1 MGERMMLNL
10 KTILIVDD
18 EPRTRQG
25 LKKILDTWATGF
37 YQILMAASGE
47 EAIELMKQHRVH
59 ILITDIQMPEITGLQ
74 LLKIAKE
81 QGIQPVM
88 IVISAYSEFEYAQ
101 EALRLGVINYLLK
114 PISKKALIE
123 AVEAAVEAVEKQ
135 ERAGMIEKVVDTRLV
150 EADTQHPSNREPI
163 REAIE
168 YINQHIKNE
177 LTQKE
182 VADHVHL
189 NPSYLSVLF
198 KEHVKLTFSEYITR
212 RRIQRA
218 KELLISTN
226 LPVNDI
232 AEESGYKTAK
242 YFIKIFKELEGIT
255 PSAYRKTN
263 NERAF

>member
-1 MGERMMLNL
+1 MLNT

-25 LKKILDTWATGF
+25 LKKTLDIWANGK
-37 YQILMAASGE
+37 YQIDTASNGE
-47 EAIELMKQHRVH
+47 EAIELMQQQKVH
-59 ILITDIQMPEITGLQ
+59 ILITDIRMPEITGLQ
-74 LLKIAKE
+74 LLKMAKA
-81 QGIQPVM
+81 QNIYPVI

-114 PISKKALIE
+114 PISKKVFIE
-123 AVEAAVEAVEKQ
+123 AVEDAVQAVEKQ
-135 ERAGMIEKVVDTRLV
+135 ERAGVIEKVVDKKLV
-150 EADTQHPSNREPI
+150 EANTQNPSNRVPI
-163 REAIE
+163 REAID
-168 YINQHIKNE
+168 YINNHLKNE

-198 KEHVKLTFSEYITR
+198 KEHVKLTFSEYVTR

-226 LPVNDI
+226 LPINDI

-242 YFIKIFKELEGIT
+242 YFIKIFKELEGMT
-255 PSAYRKTN
+255 PSAYRKIN

>member
-1 MGERMMLNL
+1 MLNT

-25 LKKILDTWATGF
+25 LKKNLDTWANGN
-37 YQILMAASGE
+37 YQIITASNGE
-47 EAIELMKQHRVH
+47 EAIQLLKQYKVH
-59 ILITDIQMPEITGLQ
+59 ILITDIMMPEITGLE
-74 LLKIAKE
+74 LLKMAKE
-81 QGIQPVM
+81 LRIFPV
-88 IVISAYSEFEYAQ
+88 ILVISAYSEFEYAQ

-123 AVEAAVEAVEKQ
+123 AVEEALNEVEKK
-135 ERAGMIEKVVDTRLV
+135 ERAGLIEKVVDTKLV
-150 EADTQHPSNREPI
+150 EANTQNPSNREPI
-163 REAIE
+163 REAID
-168 YINQHIKNE
+168 YINHNLQNE

-189 NPSYLSVLF
+189 NPSYLSSLF
-198 KEHVKLTFSEYITR
+198 KEHVKLTFSEYVTR
-212 RRIQRA
+212 KRIQRA
-218 KELLISTN
+218 KELLMTTN
-226 LPVNDI
+226 LPINDI

-242 YFIKIFKELEGIT
+242 YFIKIFRELEGVT

>member
-1 MGERMMLNL
+1 MFNT

-25 LKKILDTWATGF
+25 LKKTLDTWANGQ
-37 YQILMAASGE
+37 YQIMIASNGE
-47 EAIELMKQHRVH
+47 EAIELMKQHKVH
-59 ILITDIQMPEITGLQ
+59 ILITDIHMPEITGLQ
-74 LLKIAKE
+74 LLKIAKD
-81 QGIQPVM
+81 QNIFPVI

-123 AVEAAVEAVEKQ
+123 AVEEAVQTVEKK
-135 ERAGMIEKVVDTRLV
+135 ERAGLIEKVVDTKLV
-150 EADTQHPSNREPI
+150 DANTQNPSNREPI
-163 REAIE
+163 REAID
-168 YINQHIKNE
+168 YINNHLKNE
-177 LTQKE
+177 LSQKE

-198 KEHVKLTFSEYITR
+198 KEHVKLTFSEYVTR
-212 RRIQRA
+212 RRVQRA
-218 KELLISTN
+218 KELLVSTN
-226 LPVNDI
+226 LPINDI

-242 YFIKIFKELEGIT
+242 YFIKIFRELEGVT
-255 PSAYRKTN
+255 PSAYRKNN

>member
-1 MGERMMLNL
+1 MLNT

-25 LKKILDTWATGF
+25 LKKTLDTWANGQ
-37 YQILMAASGE
+37 YQINTASNGE
-47 EAIELMKQHRVH
+47 EAIELMKQHKVH
-59 ILITDIQMPEITGLQ
+59 ILITDIHMPEITGLQ

-81 QGIQPVM
+81 QNIYPVI

-123 AVEAAVEAVEKQ
+123 AVEDAVKAVEKQ
-135 ERAGMIEKVVDTRLV
+135 ERAGMIEKVVDKKLV
-150 EADTQHPSNREPI
+150 DANTQNPSNRIPI
-163 REAIE
+163 REAID
-168 YINQHIKNE
+168 YININIKNE

-198 KEHVKLTFSEYITR
+198 KEHVKLTFSEYVTR

-226 LPVNDI
+226 LPINDI

-242 YFIKIFKELEGIT
+242 YFIKIFKELEGMT
-255 PSAYRKTN
+255 PSAYRKDN

>member
-1 MGERMMLNL
+1 MNT

-25 LKKILDTWATGF
+25 LKKYLDTWANGN
-37 YQILMAASGE
+37 YQIITASNGE
-47 EAIELMKQHRVH
+47 EAIQLMKEHKVH
-59 ILITDIQMPEITGLQ
+59 ILITDIRMPEITGLE

-81 QGIQPVM
+81 HNIFPVI

-123 AVEAAVEAVEKQ
+123 AVEEALKEVEKK
-135 ERAGMIEKVVDTRLV
+135 ERAGLIEKVVDTKLV
-150 EADTQHPSNREPI
+150 EANTQNPSNREPI
-163 REAIE
+163 REAID
-168 YINQHIKNE
+168 YINNNLKNE

-189 NPSYLSVLF
+189 NPSYLSSLF
-198 KEHVKLTFSEYITR
+198 KEHVKLTFSEYVTR

-218 KELLISTN
+218 KELLMTTN
-226 LPVNDI
+226 LPINDI

-242 YFIKIFKELEGIT
+242 YFIKIFRELEGVT
-255 PSAYRKTN
+255 PSAYRKNN
-263 NERAF
+263 NEKAF